1 MSDHLHVRRVSAS
14 DDLHALTE
22 LIHAAYAPHA
32 ASGLRYWATHQSVAD
47 TEKRIARGVC
57 FVGELG
63 GEIIATINEQ
73 AFSSLDAPI
82 TRLAPPDI
90 PIPYNLKLMDAVI
103 PSVALI
109 RNEIEKLLR
118 Y

>member
-1 MSDHLHVRRVSAS
+1 MQ
-14 DDLHALTE
+14 
-22 LIHAAYAPHA
+22 APHPGLSHILQGVIMRPILFLSTVEA
-32 ASGLRYWATHQSVAD
+32 AQRSKASKFAPQSTSA
-47 TEKRIARGVC
+47 A
-57 FVGELG
+57 
-63 GEIIATINEQ
+63 INEQ